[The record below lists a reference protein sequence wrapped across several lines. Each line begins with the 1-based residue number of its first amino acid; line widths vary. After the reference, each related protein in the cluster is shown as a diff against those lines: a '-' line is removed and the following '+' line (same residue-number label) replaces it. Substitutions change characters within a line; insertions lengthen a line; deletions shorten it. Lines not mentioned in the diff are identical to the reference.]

1 MELKEYLLPLR
12 RWWWLLLIAT
22 LVSTLSSYG
31 ATFLEEPLYETKA
44 ALMIGQALNDPNP
57 NNTSIYLTQQ
67 LALSYSELAK
77 RPPVQ
82 QATMDALGLTWLPE
96 YDVTI
101 VANTQLLE
109 IKVIDTNALRAQAV
123 ANTLAQQ
130 LVQQSPAADGAAQQE
145 REAFVTQQLDSL
157 EAKIANTE
165 AEITRL
171 QEEMAGMISAR
182 QVADT
187 QSQIATLES
196 LLITFQTNYANL
208 LANTGEGAINTL
220 RIVEPAPLPVEPI
233 NDNKMMTLLL
243 GAAIGFTL
251 AAGAAYLMEYL
262 DNTLKTPEEI
272 GKATGLPLIGFLG
285 ETGMADEEEGV
296 VVISEPRSAM
306 AEAFRSL
313 RTNLEFA
320 SVDRPL
326 RTILITGPDP
336 GCGKT
341 TVATNLALSIAQG
354 GKKVLLLDADLRRPR
369 VHSLLGLSKS
379 PGLSETIRDAGEVT
393 SAIRLWG
400 DHAELAVLSSGEP
413 PPNPAELL
421 GSSRMD
427 AILAELREEAEI
439 VVLDSPPFIV
449 ADAAILA
456 SKVDGV
462 IIVIRP
468 GRSTAEATKA
478 MLEQLDRAGARV
490 VGVVVNRIPRSGGS
504 YYGAYRH
511 YYAPYYYAETS
522 YENGHRHNGQG
533 DAPPERKSTRNR
545 RWLGSRRDR
554 EQKPD

>member
-44 ALMIGQALNDPNP
+44 ALMIGQALSDPNP

-77 RPPVQ
+77 RQPVQ
-82 QATMDALGLTWLPE
+82 QGTMAALGLTWLPQYE
-96 YDVTI
+96 VTI
-101 VANTQLLE
+101 VPNTQLLE

-123 ANTLAQQ
+123 ANTLAEQ

-157 EAKIANTE
+157 EAKIAATE
-165 AEITRL
+165 AEIVRL

-182 QVADT
+182 QIADT
-187 QSQIATLES
+187 QSQIATLET
-196 LLITFQTNYANL
+196 LLNTFQTNYASL

-220 RIVEPAPLPVEPI
+220 RIVEPAPLPMQPI
-233 NDNKMMTLLL
+233 NDNLLATLLL

-251 AAGAAYLMEYL
+251 AAGAAYLMEYM

-285 ETGMADEEEGV
+285 ETGMQEEEESVIV
-296 VVISEPRSAM
+296 VSEPRSAM
-306 AEAFRSL
+306 AEAFRTL

-354 GKKVLLLDADLRRPR
+354 GKKVLLLDADLRRSQ
-369 VHSLLGLSKS
+369 VHALLGVSKS
-379 PGLSETIRDAGEVT
+379 PGLSDVIRNAAELT
-393 SAIRLWG
+393 SAVRLWG
-400 DHAELAVLSSGEP
+400 DEAKIGVLSSGEL

-421 GSSRMD
+421 SSSRMD
-427 AILAELREEAEI
+427 AVLAELREEADI
-439 VVLDSPPFIV
+439 VVLDSPPFVV

-456 SKVDGV
+456 AKVDGV
-462 IIVIRP
+462 VLVVRP
-468 GRSTAEATKA
+468 GRTTEAAMAA
-478 MLEQLDRAGARV
+478 MLEQLERAGARV
-490 VGVVVNRIPRSGGS
+490 VGVVINRIPLRGGR
-504 YYGAYRH
+504 YYGAYQH
-511 YYAPYYYAETS
+511 YYYTANEYVVPGYG
-522 YENGHRHNGQG
+522 NGHRGHGIENGEL
-533 DAPPERKSTRNR
+533 AAKRANERKGRGKRANA
-545 RWLGSRRDR
+545 
-554 EQKPD
+554 